1 MAPTGSPDEQTLH
14 DLAEETPQILPL
26 AGDPRLVVL
35 GKEVALDT
43 GRPVCFQDWS
53 PSAPTLT
60 ANTPHD
66 WRFAGWGGACAG
78 TGVTC
83 AVVMD
88 ADKPISAA

>member
-1 MAPTGSPDEQTLH
+1 
-14 DLAEETPQILPL
+14 
-26 AGDPRLVVL
+26 VVL